1 MTKKSSKKQ
10 QNTSPVLGLLVA
22 VVVALIVLFSQIT
35 GIDLI
40 GMLGLG
46 TPQAT
51 GVPTTVAVAT
61 SPSAT
66 GSGTV
71 TALEVRQG
79 FGARKGFWD
88 IYFTAPTGNSSPSTY
103 VGGVDEAVAS
113 AIRATT
119 RTLDIVAF
127 EFNSPAITAAV
138 LDARRR
144 NVQVRIV
151 ADNEHTIEDDD
162 STIQQ
167 VVDAGIPVVYDER
180 SAFMHN
186 KFMIMDGITVWT
198 GSTNWTINDVYR
210 NNNNMVTLRSRRA
223 VEIYQAEFNEMFTQ
237 NSFGPRSSSGNTA
250 NFQQDGTPVQI
261 LFAPENSVIE
271 AIINEVNTADS
282 QVRFMAFSFTQDD
295 LGAALLQRG
304 DQGITVE
311 GIFEVRGSET
321 EFSELRP
328 LFCAGMDV
336 RQDGNRYTFHHKVII
351 IDNDTVITGSFNFS
365 DNAVSSNDENLII
378 VKDSDFAA
386 QYIAEYE
393 RMKRQATRP
402 GISC

>member
-1 MTKKSSKKQ
+1 MAKKSSKKQ
-10 QNTSPVLGLLVA
+10 QNTSPLLGLLVA
-22 VVVALIVLFSQIT
+22 VVVGLIVIFSQIT

-51 GVPTTVAVAT
+51 SVTVAT
-61 SPSAT
+61 SPPAT
-66 GSGTV
+66 GSGRV
-71 TALEVRQG
+71 TTLQVGQG

-88 IYFTAPTGNSSPSTY
+88 VYFTAPTGNGDHNTY
-103 VGGVDEAVAS
+103 VGGVDEAVAA

-127 EFNSPAITAAV
+127 EFNSPAITNAV

-162 STIQQ
+162 STMEQI
-167 VVDAGIPVVYDER
+167 VNAGIPVVYDNR

-186 KFMIMDGITVWT
+186 KFMIMDGTTVWM

-223 VEIYQAEFNEMFTQ
+223 VETYQAEFNEMFMQ
-237 NSFGPRSSSGNTA
+237 NSFGPRSPSGNTA

-261 LFAPENSVIE
+261 LFASENPVID

-282 QVRFMAFSFTQDD
+282 HVRFMAFSFTQDD
-295 LGAALLQRG
+295 LGQALLRRAN
-304 DQGITVE
+304 QGITVE

-321 EFSELRP
+321 EFSELRS
-328 LFCAGMDV
+328 LFCAGLDV
-336 RQDGNRYTFHHKVII
+336 RQDGNRYTFHHKVVI
-351 IDNDTVITGSFNFS
+351 IDNDTVVTGSFNFS

-378 VKDSDFAA
+378 VKDTDFAA

-402 GISC
+402 ALSC